1 MTGPLHGIRIIELSG
16 IGPGP
21 LAGQLLADLGAE
33 VIAVDRTPEPRMPE
47 RPKDTNRRGK
57 KSIALN
63 LKHPDA
69 VETVLKLC
77 ESADALIEGYR
88 PGVTERLGIGPDAA
102 LKRNPKL
109 VYGRLTGWGQTGPLA
124 DRAGHDINYIAISG
138 ALGTIGTAERP
149 LPPLN
154 LVGDYAGGSLMLCLG
169 VLAAILNAR
178 TTGKGQVV
186 DAAMTDGSAA
196 IMSLIHSLL
205 ASGIWTDRRGDNL
218 LDGATPF
225 YRCYETSDGGFM
237 AVGAIEPQ
245 FYAQLL
251 AGLNMPAED
260 AAKQWDKSDWPRL
273 EAEFTQRFASKTRA
287 EWTTVFEGTDACV
300 SPVLSLTEAPDH
312 PHNAARG
319 TFLTADGL
327 TQPAPAPR
335 FAGTPAKTGRGPFF
349 AGEDTREILM
359 GLGVEPGEIDRM
371 VSEGIAGES
380 A

>member
-1 MTGPLHGIRIIELSG
+1 M
-16 IGPGP
+16 
-21 LAGQLLADLGAE
+21 AGQLLADLGAD
-33 VIAVDRTPEPRMPE
+33 VIAVDRKAEPRLPE
-47 RPKDTNRRGK
+47 RPRDANRRGK
-57 KSIALN
+57 RSIALN
-63 LKHPDA
+63 LKTPEA
-69 VETVLKLC
+69 VETVLTLC
-77 ESADALIEGYR
+77 ETADALIEGFR

-138 ALGTIGTAERP
+138 ALSTIGTADRP

-154 LVGDYAGGSLMLCLG
+154 LVGDYAGGSLMLCFG

-178 TTGKGQVV
+178 ATGQGQVV

-225 YRCYETSDGGFM
+225 YRCYETSDGGHM

-245 FYAQLL
+245 FYAALL
-251 AGLNMPAED
+251 DGLGLPAED
-260 AAKQWDKSDWPRL
+260 AAKQWDKSGWPCL
-273 EAEFTQRFASKTRA
+273 EEEFAKRFASKTRA
-287 EWTTVFEGTDACV
+287 EWTARFEDTDACV
-300 SPVLSLTEAPDH
+300 SPVLSLSEAPDH

-319 TFLTADGL
+319 TFMSVDGL

-335 FAGTPAKTGRGPFF
+335 FGGTPPRPGRGPCF
-349 AGEDTREILM
+349 AGEDTREILSM
-359 GLGVEPGEIDRM
+359 IGVEPGEIERM
-371 VSEGIAGES
+371 LSEGIAGES

>member
-33 VIAVDRTPEPRMPE
+33 VIAVDRRAEPRLPE
-47 RPKDTNRRGK
+47 RPKDANRRGK

-63 LKHPDA
+63 LKHSEA

-77 ESADALIEGYR
+77 ETADALIEGFR
-88 PGVTERLGIGPDAA
+88 PGVTERLGLGPDAV

-138 ALGTIGTAERP
+138 ALGTIGTAQRP

-154 LVGDYAGGSLMLCLG
+154 LVGDYAGGSLMLCFG

-225 YRCYETSDGGFM
+225 YRCYETADGGFM

-251 AGLNMPAED
+251 AGLDMPAED
-260 AAKQWDKSDWPRL
+260 AAKQWDKADWPRL
-273 EAEFTQRFASKTRA
+273 EAEFTTCFATKTRA
-287 EWTTVFEGTDACV
+287 EWTALFEGTDACV
-300 SPVLSLTEAPDH
+300 SPVLSLSEAPHH

-319 TFLTADGL
+319 TFFTSDGL

-335 FAGTPAKTGRGPFF
+335 FATTPAAAGRGPFF
-349 AGEDTREILM
+349 AGEDTRKILM
-359 GLGVEPGEIDRM
+359 GIGVEPDEIDRM
-371 VSEGIAGES
+371 LSEGIAGES